1 MKSTTKQS
9 VNLSKVLMF
18 LFKLI
23 TFPFYC
29 VYLFLFKIPTDGPA
43 KIVGFCR
50 FSIFVTLSI
59 LITQNHKFEY
69 FIKNLI
75 ESNEWFPI
83 SSNVILAIIGIIM
96 LINLPLSFFEMF
108 GFSTGSYW
116 YNPHESNEKNS
127 FSGYDAIEEGID
139 YRNNLLKAKHTPGK
153 IKELKKRL
161 EDRGYSSLKVRENVD
176 SEIFDICLT
185 ESMESGHKVFI
196 IETDKDYS
204 EFIDNFK

>member
-153 IKELKKRL
+153 IKELKKTGFITKERIGGLGSSPETNEAFELLNSQMRAMHNPDKLKTL
-161 EDRGYSSLKVRENVD
+161 ES
-176 SEIFDICLT
+176 IF
-185 ESMESGHKVFI
+185 GGK
-196 IETDKDYS
+196 
-204 EFIDNFK
+204 

>member
-1 MKSTTKQS
+1 MKSTIKKS
-9 VNLSKVLMF
+9 VNLKKVLMF

-59 LITQNHKFEY
+59 LMTQNHKFEF
-69 FIKNLI
+69 FIKNFI
-75 ESNEWFPI
+75 KSNEWFPI
-83 SSNVILAIIGIIM
+83 SSNVILAIVGIVM

-116 YNPHESNEKNS
+116 YNPYENNEKDS

-153 IKELKKRL
+153 IKELKKTGFITKERIVGLGSSPETNEAFELLNSQMRAMHNPDKLKTL
-161 EDRGYSSLKVRENVD
+161 ES
-176 SEIFDICLT
+176 IF
-185 ESMESGHKVFI
+185 GGK
-196 IETDKDYS
+196 
-204 EFIDNFK
+204 